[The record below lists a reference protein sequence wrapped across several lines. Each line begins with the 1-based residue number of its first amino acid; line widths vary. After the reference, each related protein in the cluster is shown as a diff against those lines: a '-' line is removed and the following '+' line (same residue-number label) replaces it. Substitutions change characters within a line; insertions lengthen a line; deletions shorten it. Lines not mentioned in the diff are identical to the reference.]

1 MKFRINFEDQKQEL
15 NLFQVPRQNNLHD
28 CGLYMLHF
36 FELVIRDCLADSLQP
51 RVEQQQYL
59 MYDQCAQ
66 TFVGK

>member
-51 RVEQQQYL
+51 RVEL
-59 MYDQCAQ
+59 
-66 TFVGK
+66 